1 MSADIT
7 TRLNK
12 FISES
17 GFCSRREADRYIEE
31 QRVTINGK
39 TAKVGA
45 TVKAGDKVAVD
56 GETIK
61 PKKPTDKPIYIAFNK
76 PAGVTTT
83 TDPND
88 KNNII
93 DFIGFPKR
101 IFPIGRLDNPT
112 EGLILLTNNGDII
125 NKILRAGNK
134 HEKEYIV
141 TVDKPITPEF
151 ISKMSNG
158 VRILDTVTQPA
169 FVQQQGKNVFRII
182 LTQGLNRQIR
192 RMCEALD
199 YKVIKLK
206 RIRVMN
212 IKLGN
217 QPVGN
222 WRYLTQEETDT
233 LHQLVSGSVNTE
245 EASFVD
251 FEDVPAT
258 PKRTANRPKASSG
271 RAKGTAARPKEEFL
285 NPKSASLR
293 KKGGAGKTNQRAGKP
308 FEPRGKS
315 KGATGGRS
323 GATPGRAKGR
333 SR

>member
-1 MSADIT
+1 MSEDT
-7 TRLNK
+7 STRLNK

-31 QRVTINGK
+31 KRVTINGK
-39 TAKVGA
+39 TAKMGA

-56 GETIK
+56 GEAIK
-61 PKKPTDKPIYIAFNK
+61 SRKPTDKPIYIAFNK

-83 TDPND
+83 TDPKD

-125 NKILRAGNK
+125 NKILRAGNN
-134 HEKEYIV
+134 HDKEYIV
-141 TVDKPITPEF
+141 TVDKPVTPEF
-151 ISKMSNG
+151 VAKMSSG
-158 VRILDTVTQPA
+158 VRILETVTKPC
-169 FVQQQGKNVFRII
+169 FVQQQGKNVFKIV

-212 IKLGN
+212 IKLGD

-222 WRYLTQEETDT
+222 WRYLTQEETET
-233 LHQLVSGSVNTE
+233 LHQLVAESVNTE
-245 EASFVD
+245 DASYFEEAA
-251 FEDVPAT
+251 ETPQRPAI
-258 PKRTANRPKASSG
+258 RPKPASG
-271 RAKGTAARPKEEFL
+271 RPKGAPAKPKETFV

-293 KKGGAGKTNQRAGKP
+293 KKGAAGKTSRGPGKP
-308 FEPRGKS
+308 NETTGRN
-315 KGATGGRS
+315 KGATGKPGSSSGR
-323 GATPGRAKGR
+323 PKGR